1 MLEFQHSSSNGL
13 EMAILRSFEVSKTL
27 NPKYKIL
34 LKFDFH
40 YPTPYDG
47 TLQTF
52 ALLKIKKIHDVC
64 KDFDKTQKMCSF

>member
-1 MLEFQHSSSNGL
+1 M
-13 EMAILRSFEVSKTL
+13 I
-27 NPKYKIL
+27 I

-52 ALLKIKKIHDVC
+52 TMLKIKKIMMPV
-64 KDFDKTQKMCSF
+64 KISKRRRKSAQSEPPILNRLEMAAS